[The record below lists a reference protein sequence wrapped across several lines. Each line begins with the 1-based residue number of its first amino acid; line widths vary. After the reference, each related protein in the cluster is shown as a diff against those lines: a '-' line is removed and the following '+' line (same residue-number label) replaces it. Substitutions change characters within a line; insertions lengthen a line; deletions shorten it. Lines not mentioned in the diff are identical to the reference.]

1 MPWVTISQTM
11 GLGEHRAVFEPL
23 HKAVP
28 GKPLHVVFT
37 VQTESSL
44 PREAEDPA

>member
-1 MPWVTISQTM
+1 MLET
-11 GLGEHRAVFEPL
+11 L

-28 GKPLHVVFT
+28 GKPLRAVFT

-44 PREAEDPA
+44 PREAEELA